1 MKLSKVINNGK
12 EIMFVTGKLQY
23 IKGNK
28 CPYFSIIREVWEYSQ
43 RLHRETGREAIGF
56 GANREEILKHFPELQ
71 DFVDLHLSD
80 IDGTPTYAV
89 ENGWYW
95 NGGTEYQKYDRSILA
110 NYLRISED
118 AADELHNSAKTKEEF
133 AEFVESQKERWLSE
147 ANAVIQKYSLDIPKY

>member
-23 IKGNK
+23 IEGNK
-28 CPYFSIIREVWEYSQ
+28 CPHFSITREVWGDSQ
-43 RLHRETGREAIGF
+43 GF
-56 GANREEILKHFPELQ
+56 LRKTGANHEEILKHFPELQ

-80 IDGTPTYAV
+80 IDGTPMYAV

-95 NGGTEYQKYDRSILA
+95 NSEKYDRNVIA
-110 NYLRISED
+110 RHLRISED
-118 AADELHNSAKTKEEF
+118 AADKLHNSAKTKEEF

-147 ANAVIQKYSLDIPKY
+147 ANAVVQKYSLDIPKY

>member
-12 EIMFVTGKLQY
+12 EIMFVTGVLKY
-23 IKGNK
+23 VEGNK
-28 CPYFSIIREVWEYSQ
+28 YPYFSITREV
-43 RLHRETGREAIGF
+43 RKTGGDVIEL
-56 GANREEILKHFPELQ
+56 GASHDEILKYFPGLQ

-80 IDGTPTYAV
+80 IDGTPMYAV

-118 AADELHNSAKTKEEF
+118 AADKLHDSAKTKEEF

-147 ANAVIQKYSLDIPKY
+147 ANAVIQKYYLDIPKY